1 MYFENYV
8 KFCDFSLSLRYIIE
22 LWIVLLK
29 DKYNW

>member
-8 KFCDFSLSLRYIIE
+8 KFCDFSLSLKNIIE